1 MRISDWSSDVCSS
14 DLVVPV
20 DGQPWDSDPFVITE
34 KDGKLYGRGTC
45 DMKSFIAIGL
55 AAVPDML
62 SAGLKRPI
70 HFALSYD
77 EEIGCVGAPSM
88 IERMV
93 GEIAKPSAVIVG
105 DPTSMKRS
113 EERRVGKECVSPL
126 RSLWSPYH

>member
-77 EEIGCVGAPSM
+77 EEIGCEIGRASCR
-88 IERMV
+88 ERVCMYV
-93 GEIAKPSAVIVG
+93 TISVG
-105 DPTSMKRS
+105 DVTLK
-113 EERRVGKECVSPL
+113 KKKQIITQ
-126 RSLWSPYH
+126 